1 MNIYDVLAMMMK
13 VPGHARE
20 SVFFEIDTWLSPRN
34 RERQRALDLV
44 KRQTPAEIH
53 SILGYMSTTF
63 NTQRNIGQWTHEFI
77 AHQSDTIGWEG
88 DKYFEVPCL
97 VKEIAMP
104 RILISAYYANAQT
117 RIAYLQNA
125 EFFPR
130 RNDVNIGP
138 VFSRKMRRNEKI

>member
-1 MNIYDVLAMMMK
+1 MNVYDVLAMMMK

-44 KRQTPAEIH
+44 KRQAPAEIH
-53 SILGYMSTTF
+53 DIIGYMATTL
-63 NTQRNIGQWTHEFI
+63 NTERNIGEWTHTFI
-77 AHQSDTIGWEG
+77 THQPDSIGWEG

-97 VKEIAMP
+97 ISESAMP
-104 RILISAYYANAQT
+104 RIFISAHYVNAQT
-117 RIAYLQNA
+117 RIAYLQVA

-130 RNDVNIGP
+130 RNEVNIGP
-138 VFSRKMRRNEKI
+138 VITRKMRRNEEV